1 MPTLG
6 LRDDPPLTT
15 WPSSGLVGILDL
27 EFTAWEGSFQRSW
40 SEPWEWREIVQI
52 GFQLVDAGR
61 AFAVCDEIE
70 ITVRP
75 LRNPVLSDYFMS
87 LTGITQ
93 AGLEETARPF
103 DEAMATLLNVGA
115 PAELI
120 IFNGADGEILR
131 ENCAMREVAPPWPDE
146 RMFNFRPLLARTL
159 GQPSSELASSGLP
172 ALAGIKVPGR
182 AHSALHDCRAI
193 AVAFSRWRTSGLL

>member
-6 LRDDPPLTT
+6 LRADPQLTA
-15 WPSSGLVGILDL
+15 WPASGLVGILDL
-27 EFTAWEGSFQRSW
+27 EFTAWEGSSQRDW
-40 SEPWEWREIVQI
+40 SELWEWREIVQI
-52 GFQLVDAGR
+52 GLVLADAGK
-61 AFAVCDEIE
+61 AFAMRDEIE
-70 ITVRP
+70 ITVQP
-75 LRNPVLSDYFMS
+75 LRNPVLSDYFTV

-93 AGLEETARPF
+93 AGLEKTARPF
-103 DEAMATLLNVGA
+103 DKTMAALAAVGA
-115 PAELI
+115 PAEVI

-131 ENCAMREVAPPWPDE
+131 ENCVMRDIAPPWSEE

-159 GQPSSELASSGLP
+159 GRPLSELASSDLP

-193 AVAFSRWRTSGLL
+193 AAAFARWRERGVL